1 MQSMEA
7 FRNLKLEAL
16 PHALKRPIMFGG
28 NTDGAVVWFDL
39 LLRDL
44 CWIDEREHDWDVF
57 QETDLRGNRGVL
69 GQFEYQQFRIPV
81 YIAEVASV
89 YAQVAHKLGY
99 FQPERVLNPT
109 EWKDLHSLLSADF
122 FERDWTQTEIYDR
135 LGPPSSEHY
144 SSETT
149 VACYAPEPAADWI
162 FFDFSRR
169 LSDSS
174 DWFETPI
181 LRDIRRKENR
191 FELFP
196 FADWCLKET
205 EKS

>member
-7 FRNLKLEAL
+7 FRNHKLEAL

-44 CWIDEREHDWDVF
+44 CWIDVRKHDWDVF

-69 GQFEYQQFRIPV
+69 GQFEYQQFQIPV

-99 FQPERVLNPT
+99 FQPERVPNST
-109 EWKDLHSLLSADF
+109 EGKDLHSLLSADF

-191 FELFP
+191 FEFFP